1 MNRNS
6 LKFRLPFFIVV
17 FAISC
22 VSITGLLL
30 QYIVSKNIEANAM
43 NKNLVISKMIS
54 NQIALYLEDAKS
66 TVATA
71 ANFSSQSPYDMP
83 KIKQEIFRIYD
94 NFNYFDL
101 IFYMNSEARMVF
113 AKPSNEHVK
122 DRIYT
127 DRSYYWDIMDGK
139 KTTIS
144 PLLVSSVLKMPHFI
158 IASSVYDNN
167 GQTIG
172 LIGAGLPLENIKR
185 VIEKTQ
191 KRFDGKIWITDEKG
205 IMAVHPDI
213 NITSNLIELE
223 NRKVYKNKTEIDL
236 LSILKSKKE
245 TICNYYIDGK
255 KYYGAITFVPEQ
267 NWMVVVEQDE
277 NSIFSEVIE
286 LKKQLKSVII
296 IVIIIALILGL
307 ILARKI
313 TNPIEG
319 LVKQV
324 RKLSYELRDPQP
336 INIDL
341 QAKDEI
347 GELSRAFSDMSI
359 KLKENL
365 KELEDAYIRENQL
378 KQYLNN
384 ILKSVTSGILVIDK
398 QGMITIFNKEAEHI
412 TEFNSEEFIYEHID
426 KFWDKMKL
434 SLGDI
439 INKVLN
445 EGKIFKDIEVTMQSK
460 SGKEIPISVSA
471 SQVLDNDK
479 NAIGVVFLFR
489 DLTKIKTIEEELKR
503 EDRIRTLGELSASI
517 IHDIG
522 NPLAG
527 ISNLIEILKNNNDRE
542 TEKEVL
548 DVLDKEVMDLNNL
561 VINFLEFS
569 RSSTKEKEP
578 TNIKQLVSGIINL
591 LKPEI
596 IDKKINIVK
605 KYEKNPLMVKIDRRA
620 IKQAF
625 INILKNSIQA
635 VCENGKIDIEIKE
648 EKENVLISIRDN
660 GVGIEKEKI
669 EKIFYPFYT
678 TKKEGTGLGLFIAY
692 QLIKENE
699 GQINVK
705 SELGIGTEF
714 LIYLPKD
721 N

>member
-378 KQYLNN
+378 QQYLNN

-569 RSSTKEKEP
+569 RSSTIEKEP

>member
-635 VCENGKIDIEIKE
+635 VSENGKIDIEIKE

>member
-1 MNRNS
+1 
-6 LKFRLPFFIVV
+6 
-17 FAISC
+17 
-22 VSITGLLL
+22 
-30 QYIVSKNIEANAM
+30 
-43 NKNLVISKMIS
+43 
-54 NQIALYLEDAKS
+54 
-66 TVATA
+66 
-71 ANFSSQSPYDMP
+71 
-83 KIKQEIFRIYD
+83 
-94 NFNYFDL
+94 
-101 IFYMNSEARMVF
+101 
-113 AKPSNEHVK
+113 
-122 DRIYT
+122 
-127 DRSYYWDIMDGK
+127 
-139 KTTIS
+139 
-144 PLLVSSVLKMPHFI
+144 
-158 IASSVYDNN
+158 
-167 GQTIG
+167 
-172 LIGAGLPLENIKR
+172 
-185 VIEKTQ
+185 
-191 KRFDGKIWITDEKG
+191 
-205 IMAVHPDI
+205 
-213 NITSNLIELE
+213 
-223 NRKVYKNKTEIDL
+223 
-236 LSILKSKKE
+236 
-245 TICNYYIDGK
+245 
-255 KYYGAITFVPEQ
+255 
-267 NWMVVVEQDE
+267 MVVVEQDE

-635 VCENGKIDIEIKE
+635 VSENGKIDIEIKE

>member
-378 KQYLNN
+378 QQYLNN

-569 RSSTKEKEP
+569 RRSTKEKEP